1 MINYDNTKDN
11 ILNQMELNKSELDN
25 ISSTY
30 EVKSKTLLEC
40 LKNINSIVQSSDEIK
55 DPTKI
60 TTILYELKSNIDNLK
75 KSMEVL
81 NSLQVEL
88 VQLMDILENS
98 YDEKISNSL
107 AEKIENYN
115 TQYSAFKSSNLY
127 TEPVELEKLV
137 LEYVKNSNFALNS
150 YLESDFEDSNI
161 NSNYLVIEHSTHD
174 NTDNSI
180 QNLNI
185 ITDNNT
191 LLISEI
197 QNKVVLPYK
206 ITDLKEKLAKNKN
219 YNNMQEIID
228 TEYTFALS
236 KYKYGSISRFKEAYR
251 LMRKKEKAS
260 VPDSLNLAIEVTF
273 KSLLNPAIIAACNS
287 LNELDIY
294 LDCLEKNQLDKFSCF
309 RVKYELFPTI
319 A

>member
-11 ILNQMELNKSELDN
+11 ILNQMELNKAELDN

-40 LKNINSIVQSSDEIK
+40 LKNINQIVQSSEEIQ
-55 DPTKI
+55 DPTKV

-75 KSMEVL
+75 KSMDVL
-81 NSLQVEL
+81 NTLQIEL
-88 VQLMDILENS
+88 VQLMDIVEAS
-98 YDEKISNSL
+98 YDENVSNAL

-115 TQYSAFKSSNLY
+115 AQYSAFKSSNLY

-137 LEYVKNSNFALNS
+137 LEYVKNSNFALSS
-150 YLESDFEDSNI
+150 YLENDSEEDLDI
-161 NSNYLVIEHSTHD
+161 NSNYLVIEHSD
-174 NTDNSI
+174 DSFDNSL
-180 QNLNI
+180 QNINI

-197 QNKVVLPYK
+197 QNKVILPYK
-206 ITDLKEKLAKNKN
+206 IADLKNKLSKNKN
-219 YNNMQEIID
+219 YKNLQEVIN

-260 VPDSLNLAIEVTF
+260 IPDSLNLAIEVTF